1 MKIENAFAVSVPVD
15 RAWEALTD
23 LEGLAPCMP
32 GAQLTGVEGDVY
44 KGKVKVK
51 VGPVISQFAGTAH
64 FVEKDEAAHHAVV
77 SAKGKDSRGA
87 GNASATIDLQLTPEG
102 DSTAVAVLTDLNITG
117 KLAQFGSGM
126 IKEISEKLLGQFVRN
141 LEERLHAPAAE
152 APGSGA
158 SDTPASGDGGGAAA
172 AGAAASPAGG
182 GSGAPAPAAQT
193 SAAPAREQTPA
204 RTGAPSTAA
213 DPGRLSA
220 PSQSWSPPRDQEV
233 PHVNG
238 AAAPARPAQDAPAG
252 EPGHTAPQREPATP
266 ATAPAAA
273 ADAGSGAAASR
284 SFDQGDEPEALD
296 LMGLAG
302 SSVYKRLIPV
312 GIAGAVVVGV
322 IIYFVVR

>member
-44 KGKVKVK
+44 QGKVKVK
-51 VGPVISQFAGTAH
+51 VGPVISQFAGMAH

-87 GNASATIDLQLTPEG
+87 GNASATIHLQLSPEG
-102 DSTAVAVLTDLNITG
+102 DHTAVAVRTDLNITG
-117 KLAQFGSGM
+117 KLAQFGNGM

-141 LEERLHAPAAE
+141 LEERLHTPGAE
-152 APGSGA
+152 DTGSGA
-158 SDTPASGDGGGAAA
+158 SDAS
-172 AGAAASPAGG
+172 S
-182 GSGAPAPAAQT
+182 PAAQAST
-193 SAAPAREQTPA
+193 APTHKQTPP
-204 RTGAPSTAA
+204 RTGAVSAAA
-213 DPGRLSA
+213 DTGRPSM
-220 PSQSWSPPRDQEV
+220 PSQGWEAIPQAQEV

-238 AAAPARPAQDAPAG
+238 AAGSAYPAQEAPAS
-252 EPGHTAPQREPATP
+252 EPEHTAPQPESATP
-266 ATAPAAA
+266 AVAPPATA
-273 ADAGSGAAASR
+273 DSGSGAAVSR
-284 SFDQGDEPEALD
+284 GFGQGEEPEALD
-296 LMGLAG
+296 LIGLA
-302 SSVYKRLIPV
+302 SNSVYRRLIPV

>member
-141 LEERLHAPAAE
+141 LEERLHTPGAE
-152 APGSGA
+152 ETGSGA
-158 SDTPASGDGGGAAA
+158 SDTPASGGGGSAA
-172 AGAAASPAGG
+172 AGSAGG
-182 GSGAPAPAAQT
+182 SSAPAPTA

-204 RTGAPSTAA
+204 RTGAVSAA
-213 DPGRLSA
+213 GDTGRLSA
-220 PSQSWSPPRDQEV
+220 PSQSWAETPPAQEV

-238 AAAPARPAQDAPAG
+238 AAASARPAQDAPAS
-252 EPGHTAPQREPATP
+252 EPEHTAPQPESA
-266 ATAPAAA
+266 APAGSAA
-273 ADAGSGAAASR
+273 TADAGSGAAASR
-284 SFDQGDEPEALD
+284 SFDQGEEPEALD

-302 SSVYKRLIPV
+302 SSVYKRLIPAGV
-312 GIAGAVVVGV
+312 AGAVVVGV